1 MILKILLTLCIVVL
15 KNNLYAT
22 EIIDLDEGM
31 FVDPDLREQDFGTV
45 IGIDLG
51 TTYSW

>member
-1 MILKILLTLCIVVL
+1 MISKILLTLCIVVL

-22 EIIDLDEGM
+22 EPIDLDEGM
-31 FVDPDLREQDFGTV
+31 FVDPDTDFGTV